1 MVRLAN
7 RAGAFI
13 WTYMCKMRVV
23 NAERTCGSLKFRFRF
38 RFRFRFLFPATP
50 AVLGREQKMLSPL
63 YQRLALFTAT
73 PAVDYRTKG
82 KGRNVHY
89 WTNLKNKGLI
99 SADRRTSLLSR
110 VQYPVP

>member
-1 MVRLAN
+1 M
-7 RAGAFI
+7 
-13 WTYMCKMRVV
+13 
-23 NAERTCGSLKFRFRF
+23 S
-38 RFRFRFLFPATP
+38 
-50 AVLGREQKMLSPL
+50 SPL

-99 SADRRTSLLSR
+99 SADRRTSLLSHLTIPCSVFKSSTKDLSFPIFGIIFQLYAILWCSER
-110 VQYPVP
+110 QNLTYRYTCDIRKGEYRRFPAWILT